1 MTPEKSRPTSE
12 GLLSPFSLLLSPFS
26 CLMSLFSRFLFPF
39 SRLLSLFS
47 LLLSPF
53 SLLLSPFLLLMSP
66 VSRLLSVCLRRL
78 PYSNIVP
85 VNWYVHFIIPMSI
98 YALSYNRYII
108 MYMSQP
114 IIFSKKGNFC
124 YTFTLIYV

>member
-1 MTPEKSRPTSE
+1 MLGIKWDFRNPGSPYNPRS
-12 GLLSPFSLLLSPFS
+12 SPFE
-26 CLMSLFSRFLFPF
+26 
-39 SRLLSLFS
+39 
-47 LLLSPF
+47 
-53 SLLLSPFLLLMSP
+53 P
-66 VSRLLSVCLRRL
+66 VHTALRRL